1 MQAIEIVKDKKTKE
15 CYPRSEKIA
24 EKIFAKC
31 MDNGL
36 IIMTSVNMDHG
47 KQGDA
52 IMMGTSFEVKKEEI
66 VELLELLEKSLVEV
80 LGE

>member
-1 MQAIEIVKDKKTKE
+1 
-15 CYPRSEKIA
+15 
-24 EKIFAKC
+24 

-66 VELLELLEKSLVEV
+66 DELIGILEKSLVEV